1 MRGPPGRGGGLDA
14 GRPLDVGLGGVPMAL
29 LVLCDELGWRLR
41 ATSFLL
47 ASKVVCAC
55 VDYDV
60 AWRPQLILGQQL
72 QGKLGVPASEFSHFV
87 FGEEFLLLY
96 VPPI

>member
-1 MRGPPGRGGGLDA
+1 M
-14 GRPLDVGLGGVPMAL
+14 GLGGVPMAL

-87 FGEEFLLLY
+87 FGEELGIAWCSVGCILWTESHPLTQ
-96 VPPI
+96 